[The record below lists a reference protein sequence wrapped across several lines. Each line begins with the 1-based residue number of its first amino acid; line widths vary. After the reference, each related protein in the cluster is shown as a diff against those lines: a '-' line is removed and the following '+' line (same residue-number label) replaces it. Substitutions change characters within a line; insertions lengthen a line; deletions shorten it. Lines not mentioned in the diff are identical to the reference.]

1 MAEKSSTPPDA
12 ASPLYG
18 LVLAGGR
25 GTRLGRDKGG
35 LDYHGLPQA
44 TWGLRLLERFCS
56 ERFVSVRPE
65 QIDTSVYRGLPGIV
79 DRGVSAGPASGVAA
93 ALQRFPSAA
102 WFVIAA
108 DMPLLTDAVLAT
120 LVAHR
125 DPSVLATAYR
135 RRGGMPEPLC
145 AIWEPAS
152 AARLRKQGPGQGISL
167 RRLLE
172 EGPAR
177 LLDLDDD
184 EALTSVNTAADD
196 LRVRARLGA
205 GAARLM

>member
-1 MAEKSSTPPDA
+1 MTEDA
-12 ASPLYG
+12 PSPLDPHSPLYG
-18 LVLAGGR
+18 LVLAGGQ
-25 GTRLGRDKGG
+25 GTRLGRDKGE

-44 TWGLRLLERFCS
+44 AWGLRLLEPFCS
-56 ERFVSVRPE
+56 RGFVSVRPE
-65 QIDTSVYRGLPGIV
+65 QVDAPAYRGLSTIV
-79 DRGVSAGPASGVAA
+79 DRGTSAGPASGVAA
-93 ALQRFPSAA
+93 ALQQFPRAA
-102 WFVIAA
+102 WLVIAA
-108 DMPLLTDAVLAT
+108 DMPLLTAAVLAT
-120 LVAHR
+120 LVARR

-145 AIWEPAS
+145 AIWEPAA
-152 AARLRKQGPGQGISL
+152 AARLAGQHAGQGVSL

-205 GAARLM
+205 RASRLM